1 MSDLGFTQQDSGFCN
16 LDYLMVN
23 LGRNE
28 ATTMRLVGLF
38 LENYPALSERL
49 NLALEAGDSVALL
62 DALHNI
68 RSSCVLFS
76 GHRCVDLAKAF
87 EESVR
92 DHMDKAPSSDVLSDW
107 KLMAESLIA
116 CMHCMA
122 SEMKVFL
129 AGRHG

>member
-1 MSDLGFTQQDSGFCN
+1 MSDHGFKQQTGGFCN

-28 ATTMRLVGLF
+28 ATAMRLVGLF

-49 NLALEAGDSVALL
+49 AQAVDAGDNVALL
-62 DALHNI
+62 DALHDI

-76 GHRCVDLAKAF
+76 GHRCVDLAKSF

-92 DHMDKAPSSDVLSDW
+92 DHMERADCGEVGSDW
-107 KLMAESLIA
+107 KLLADSLAA

-122 SEMKVFL
+122 SEMQAFL
-129 AGRHG
+129 ASRQV